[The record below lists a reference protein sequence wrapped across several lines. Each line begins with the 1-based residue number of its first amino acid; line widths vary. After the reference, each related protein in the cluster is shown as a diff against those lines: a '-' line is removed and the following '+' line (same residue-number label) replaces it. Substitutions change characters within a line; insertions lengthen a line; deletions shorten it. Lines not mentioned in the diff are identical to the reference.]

1 LGCQDSAHLGNDI
14 LIRKDILVS
23 HLKEDEEEWL
33 NLDIIEP
40 EQLLQ
45 LLKQYQERDM
55 EAYPISTQ

>member
-1 LGCQDSAHLGNDI
+1 MPVI
-14 LIRKDILVS
+14 L
-23 HLKEDEEEWL
+23 LKEDEEEWL